1 VASPKLPN
9 RKTQIPLYVAVQI
22 QMVIL
27 VKFEIAKEVEILD
40 LVDFGGVALQVQW
53 NVSMVCH
60 GAYSVAS
67 AYMSC
72 CEHGVTTANLKSI
85 KNPRKRH
92 RITHHLNLF
101 FFKFQNSRVEEFVTV
116 LSYGRSA

>member
-53 NVSMVCH
+53 NVSMACH
-60 GAYSVAS
+60 GA
-67 AYMSC
+67 
-72 CEHGVTTANLKSI
+72 TALQV
-85 KNPRKRH
+85 R
-92 RITHHLNLF
+92 TC
-101 FFKFQNSRVEEFVTV
+101 RVVSME
-116 LSYGRSA
+116 